1 MAISPE
7 HSFAVCAYG
16 KSPYLHECLNS
27 ICNQT
32 ESNSEIYIATSTPSD
47 WLENIAAKFDLPV
60 YINHGEKGIGQD
72 WSFAYSCAST
82 PFVTIAHQDDVYNKE
97 YACRAIRALSGD
109 ASSLIY
115 FTDYGELRNGIFVDD
130 NRLLRVK
137 RALLAPLKHHSWA
150 RRTFAKRSA
159 LRFGS
164 AICCPSVTYNV
175 ANCPNP
181 PFVVGMKSNLDWATW
196 ELLSRTDGSFIYD
209 YEKPL
214 IHHRIHEGSATSEL
228 IASKERDAEDLEM
241 LKCFWPPAIAS
252 LIERL
257 YSKGAQSNEL

>member
-150 RRTFAKRSA
+150 RRTFVKRSA
-159 LRFGS
+159 QRFGS

-228 IASKERDAEDLEM
+228 IASKERDAEDLKM